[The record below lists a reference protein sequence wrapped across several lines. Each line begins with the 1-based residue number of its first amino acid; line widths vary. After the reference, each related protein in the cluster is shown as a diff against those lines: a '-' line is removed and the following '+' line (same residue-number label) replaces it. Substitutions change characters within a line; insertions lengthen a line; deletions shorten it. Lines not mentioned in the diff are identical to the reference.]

1 MSTYMK
7 LLVCIAISCLVLPTT
22 YSQRGAESKLPPYSL
37 SEMKVVPYSQRTNTF
52 LKEVSDDEEFWN
64 ELNLSLFV
72 TVQISGKAG
81 SYSSDRQVEVTAYEG
96 EKLILRRVS
105 PLGVIDEKTGKYYVP
120 VWLYGSFCQP
130 VKIKAKLLG
139 QSESSS
145 INRSFNFHC
154 GE

>member
-1 MSTYMK
+1 
-7 LLVCIAISCLVLPTT
+7 
-22 YSQRGAESKLPPYSL
+22 
-37 SEMKVVPYSQRTNTF
+37 MKVVPYSQRTNTF